1 MITSRNL
8 SSKTVGPDWQSS
20 TALKKTSFQG
30 SKDKNSIK
38 IFKKKKTIK
47 SRCSGGKVTKSEMPG
62 HVR

>member
-38 IFKKKKTIK
+38 IFLKKDN
-47 SRCSGGKVTKSEMPG
+47 KVTLLRWESD
-62 HVR
+62 